1 MPPDATNSPSHTHSL
16 KGVLH
21 ANGFNAPRLA
31 RVSLPEWCCKRCVWI
46 TTWGVCVCIERE
58 TTAGAIILFQSPLGV
73 SFCWRQRGQSVYRTL
88 MFAIINNS
96 HWLLHSLSLLAHPF
110 THLFLICFNH
120 LLLTD
125 IIARVH
131 WHSVL
136 SQLLANSHCW
146 LYLLQTMMRLIIN
159 AVMLMFCL
167 LVKNNVDDTQ
177 THTQT
182 VK

>member
-1 MPPDATNSPSHTHSL
+1 MQPIRHRTHTHWKVCCMQMDSM
-16 KGVLH
+16 LH
-21 ANGFNAPRLA
+21 GLQESPCLNDVVRDAFELRL
-31 RVSLPEWCCKRCVWI
+31 E
-46 TTWGVCVCIERE
+46 VCVCIERE